1 MSKVYIRGSSIISA
15 LGTNKSEAIS
25 KISLNDTS
33 YLQNNPKSTNFFFI
47 NKKFKTAHDKF
58 YSILKQVVN
67 NAISDAKL
75 NTEEIKELHIF
86 IASTSMSIS
95 VNEEKHLDFLN
106 KKSTNE
112 LEEIGY
118 GDIGVF
124 VEDLIKSKYPSTIM
138 QSACTSSANAFCFAN
153 TLIKNNKIKRAIV
166 IGLELFNKASYLG
179 FKSLLLLSS
188 NKHFIPFDEN
198 SNGLILGE
206 ACSALIL
213 DSNKKSH
220 NDFLC
225 LSTNSSF
232 DNHSLT
238 NSNPNGDVSFECM
251 KDVILKAK
259 INLKDITCI
268 KAHAT
273 GSKISNLSEIN
284 AINQLFEYYNH
295 NTKIVVLK
303 QFIGHTLGACGT
315 NEIVLLCECIN
326 KGFLPNHMICEKHD
340 NKTSFIFSKTNTKI
354 NKATVLFNFIGFGG
368 SNTSIILSNEK

>member
-1 MSKVYIRGSSIISA
+1 M
-15 LGTNKSEAIS
+15 
-25 KISLNDTS
+25 
-33 YLQNNPKSTNFFFI
+33 
-47 NKKFKTAHDKF
+47 
-58 YSILKQVVN
+58 
-67 NAISDAKL
+67 
-75 NTEEIKELHIF
+75 
-86 IASTSMSIS
+86 
-95 VNEEKHLDFLN
+95 N
-106 KKSTNE
+106 KKSTSE

-124 VEDLIKSKYPSTIM
+124 VEDLIKSKYPSTII

-206 ACSALIL
+206 ACSTLIL

-220 NDFLC
+220 NNFLC
-225 LSTNSSF
+225 LSTNTSL

-238 NSNPNGDVSFECM
+238 NSNPNGNVSFECM
-251 KDVILKAK
+251 KDVIQKAK
-259 INLKDITCI
+259 INFKDITCI

-273 GSKISNLSEIN
+273 GSKVSNLSEIN
-284 AINQLFEYYNH
+284 AMNQLFTYFNH

-315 NEIVLLCECIN
+315 NEIALLCECIN
-326 KGFLPNHMICEKHD
+326 KGFLPNHIIFEKYI
-340 NKTSFIFSKTNTKI
+340 KQ
-354 NKATVLFNFIGFGG
+354 LFFL
-368 SNTSIILSNEK
+368 IL